1 MMLPLAAKIATAPRD
16 KKMTTI
22 YQACQPRAD
31 LITGSFNPEV
41 FTASLSSVFEH
52 YQGGAAAASVV
63 YTDPKTF
70 FTEATYPTNGM
81 RQVLGDV
88 FRRLSGDL
96 TAPAVHRLETGFG
109 GGKTHTLIGLTHIAK
124 CGKVLA
130 GITDTLLDRKYLP
143 EQGAVAVVGIVGDE
157 LPVQAIKGVRVQP
170 YTLWGELAYQV
181 GGEILY
187 KSLDAEV
194 TSFSAPGKEFLK
206 AVFTGRKVL
215 VMLDEMAQYATRLE
229 AARPNGAEQL
239 QAFLMTLLNYAQ
251 TNTGLS
257 VVITLSGA
265 SDAFS
270 RQAKTLKDVV
280 GKVMGKEVSEA
291 EAIALAEKA
300 AEGTNSVVARAATT
314 VVPVAASELSRLL
327 ARRLFTSID
336 ASRAADVAQQ
346 FGSVYQVS
354 SSYLPAH
361 AQGTDYIE
369 RIQNFYPFHPTFI
382 EFLNQKLASVENF
395 QGTRGVLRMLSLVI
409 RNLWEKKRPLSI
421 VQTGDIDLKDE
432 RILNELL
439 GRTGSGELQV
449 VVNTDVGGPGSSEME
464 AGFSRAELC
473 DRANPHPAGIP
484 MHVLVWRAVFLH
496 SLAGRSEGLASNL
509 FGIIQQD
516 AQLSC
521 VMPDMSGPQVEMAL
535 NAIKKE
541 AFYLRERDGRYY
553 ASLDPSVNRALG
565 SIRNGVTDALAQEYV
580 AGIVRSAIKDGSGI
594 FRIVHDVFEPGHVED
609 RPKQLQLAVVA
620 LATKD
625 IDVERMVTEAAAGPR
640 RNQNLLM
647 LLLPQTCKAVQDGSW
662 NEDKTQRTA
671 QALEKLLG
679 IAKQVIAMKRLAD
692 QPGAYGLSDKH
703 LEADNFRAERAE
715 REKALETE
723 TVRLYDTLWYPSA
736 SGNLARK
743 EVRTSSGE
751 SGVAVVNKVRE
762 VLRNDGELI
771 TQEDA
776 LTQEKLLQLNKRFF
790 DSADALQIQTLRNNF
805 NQRRSWPVLERS
817 DLLDRVLRQGTVQ
830 GYWCVYLL
838 QENNDHP
845 DKFFARE
852 QGGVPMDVNLEEPG
866 WGIVTEPGAKKR
878 DWMSGSISPSKVKDW
893 TREAVIHQ
901 GATKVTDVVAA
912 ITTQH
917 GNVPQNAILDA
928 LHTLAG
934 EEAIAYYAGEPE
946 QTDRPQLKTGGST
959 LLDSITPDH
968 CVVTRAKA
976 AERGWLIGNTKPSF
990 RIDAEQ
996 SRVKLLPLL
1005 KRLGN
1010 VYTSEGG
1017 KSKVDYLDVYDLILP
1032 DGGTL
1037 RMQLNDASAVD
1048 MKALQELFE
1057 VLMSVAKVGPDTG
1070 AELEIKDSVSDC
1082 GLIKKLKGA

>member
-1 MMLPLAAKIATAPRD
+1 
-16 KKMTTI
+16 MTTI
-22 YQACQPRAD
+22 YQACEPRAD

-41 FTASLSSVFEH
+41 FTASLSAVFEH
-52 YQGGAAAASVV
+52 YRGGASAASAV
-63 YTDPKTF
+63 YTDAKTF
-70 FTEATYPTNGM
+70 FTQATYPTNGM

-88 FRRLSGDL
+88 FRRLSGDH
-96 TAPAVHRLETGFG
+96 TSPAVHRLETGFG

-124 CGKVLA
+124 CGKSLGSV
-130 GITDTLLDRKYLP
+130 TDSLLDGKFLP
-143 EQGAVAVVGIVGDE
+143 DQGSVVVVGVVGDE
-157 LPVQAIKGVRVQP
+157 LPVQAVKGAKVQP
-170 YTLWGELAYQV
+170 YTLWGELAFQV
-181 GGEILY
+181 GGEGLY
-187 KSLDAEV
+187 KTLSDDV
-194 TSFSAPGKEFLK
+194 TSFSAPGKEFMK
-206 AVFTGRKVL
+206 AVFEGKKVL

-229 AARPNGAEQL
+229 AARANGSEQL

-251 TNTGLS
+251 SNSGLS

-265 SDAFS
+265 GDAFS
-270 RQAKTLKDVV
+270 RQARTLKDVV

-291 EAIALAEKA
+291 EAVALAEKA

-314 VVPVAASELSRLL
+314 VVPVAASELSRVL

-336 ASRAADVAQQ
+336 VAQAAGIAEQ
-346 FGSVYQVS
+346 FAQAYKAS

-361 AQGTDYIE
+361 AQAADYVE

-409 RNLWEKKRPLSI
+409 RNLWEKKRPLAI

-439 GRTGSGELQV
+439 GRTGTGELQV

-464 AGFSRAELC
+464 AGYSRAELC
-473 DRANPHPAGIP
+473 DRGNPHPAGVP
-484 MHVLVWRAVFLH
+484 MHVLVWRTVFLH
-496 SLAGRSEGLASNL
+496 SLAGRSEGLASNV
-509 FGIIQQD
+509 FGITQQD

-535 NAIKKE
+535 KALKDE

-565 SIRNGVTDALAQEYV
+565 SIRNGVNDALAREYV
-580 AGIVRSAIKDGSGI
+580 GGIVRSSIKDGAGM

-609 RPKQLQLAVVA
+609 KPGQPQLAVVA
-620 LATKD
+620 LGTATID
-625 IDVERMVTEAAAGPR
+625 IERMVTEAASGPR

-647 LLLPQTCKAVQDGSW
+647 LLLPQTCKAAQDGPW

-671 QALEKLLG
+671 QAFEKLLG
-679 IAKQVIAMKRLAD
+679 IAKQVIAMKRLAEH
-692 QPGAYGLSDKH
+692 PGAYGLSDKH
-703 LEADNFRAERAE
+703 LEADNFRAQRAE

-736 SGNLARK
+736 SGNIARK

-751 SGVAVVNKVRE
+751 SGAAVINKLRE

-776 LTQEKLLQLNKRFF
+776 LTQEKLLQLNKLFF
-790 DSADALQIQTLRNNF
+790 DSVDALQVQTLRQNF

-830 GYWCVYLL
+830 GYWCVYRL
-838 QENNDHP
+838 QDNNDHP
-845 DKFFARE
+845 DKFYARE
-852 QGGVPMDVNLEEPG
+852 QGGVPIDVNLEEAG

-878 DWMSGSISPSKVKDW
+878 DWMAGSVSPAKVKDW
-893 TREAVIHQ
+893 TREAVINQ
-901 GATKVTDVVAA
+901 GAAKVAEVVTA
-912 ITTQH
+912 IGTQH
-917 GNVPQNAILDA
+917 GNVPQNLVLDA
-928 LHTLAG
+928 LYALAG
-934 EEAIAYYAGEPE
+934 EEAIAFYVGEPD
-946 QTDRPQLKTGGST
+946 QTYKPELKTGGST
-959 LLDSITPDH
+959 LLETVTPEHSII
-968 CVVTRAKA
+968 TRAKA
-976 AERGWLIGNTKPSF
+976 AERGWLTGGAKPSF
-990 RIDAEQ
+990 RIEANQ
-996 SRVKLLPLL
+996 SRTKLLPLL

-1017 KSKVDYLDVYDLILP
+1017 KSKVDYLDVYDLVLP
-1032 DGGTL
+1032 SGGSL
-1037 RMQLNDASAVD
+1037 RLQLNDASASD

-1057 VLMSVAKVGPDTG
+1057 VVMSVAKVGPETAAD
-1070 AELEIKDSVSDC
+1070 LEIKDPVADC
-1082 GLIKKLKGA
+1082 GLIKKLKAA

>member
-1 MMLPLAAKIATAPRD
+1 
-16 KKMTTI
+16 MTTI

-31 LITGSFNPEV
+31 LIAGSFNPEV
-41 FTASLSSVFEH
+41 FTASLSAVFEH
-52 YQGGAAAASVV
+52 YRGEGSVTSTV

-88 FRRLSGDL
+88 FSRLSGDL
-96 TAPAVHRLETGFG
+96 SAPAVHRLETGFG

-124 CGKVLA
+124 RGKALA
-130 GITDTLLDRKYLP
+130 GITDGLLDSKHLP
-143 EQGAVAVVGIVGDE
+143 DEGVVVVVGVVGDE
-157 LPVQAIKGVRVQP
+157 LPVQAVKGAKVQP
-170 YTLWGELAYQV
+170 YTLWGEIAFQV
-181 GGEILY
+181 GGEALY
-187 KSLDAEV
+187 KAMSDEV
-194 TSFSAPGKEFLK
+194 MSFSAPGKEFMK
-206 AVFTGRKVL
+206 AVFAGKKVL

-229 AARPNGAEQL
+229 AARANGAEQL

-251 TNTGLS
+251 TNAGLS
-257 VVITLSGA
+257 VVITLSGS

-270 RQAKTLKDVV
+270 RQAKSLKDVV

-291 EAIALAEKA
+291 EAVALAEKA

-327 ARRLFTSID
+327 GRRLFTHID
-336 ASRAADVAQQ
+336 PARAAEVGQE
-346 FGSVYQVS
+346 FGAAYKAS

-361 AQGTDYIE
+361 AQAVDYIE

-382 EFLNQKLASVENF
+382 EFLNQKLASLENF

-464 AGFSRAELC
+464 AGYSRAELC
-473 DRANPHPAGIP
+473 DRANPHPAGVP
-484 MHVLVWRAVFLH
+484 MHVLVWRTVFLH

-509 FGIIQQD
+509 FGITQQD

-535 NAIKKE
+535 KALKDE
-541 AFYLRERDGRYY
+541 AFYLRERDGRHY
-553 ASLDPSVNRALG
+553 ASLEPSVNRALG
-565 SIRNGVTDALAQEYV
+565 SIRNGVTDALAQENV
-580 AGIVRSAIKDGSGI
+580 SSIVRSAIKDSTNV
-594 FRIVHDVFEPGHVED
+594 FRIVHDVFEPGHVD
-609 RPKQLQLAVVA
+609 DKPGQPQLAIVA
-620 LATKD
+620 LGTAS

-640 RNQNLLM
+640 RNQNLLL
-647 LLLPQTCKAVQDGSW
+647 LLLPQTCKAVQDAPW

-679 IAKQVIAMKRLAD
+679 IAKQVIAMRRLAE

-703 LEADNFRAERAE
+703 LDAENFRAQRAE

-751 SGVAVVNKVRE
+751 SGVAVIQKVCE

-771 TQEDA
+771 NQEDA
-776 LTQEKLLQLNKRFF
+776 LTQEKLLQLNKLFF
-790 DSADALQIQTLRNNF
+790 DAVDAVQIKTLRDNF
-805 NQRRSWPVLERS
+805 NQRRSWPLLERT
-817 DLLDRVLRQGTVQ
+817 DLLSRILRQGAVQ
-830 GYWCVYLL
+830 GYWCVYRL
-838 QENNDHP
+838 QDNSDRP
-845 DKFFARE
+845 DKFYARE
-852 QGGVPMDVNLEEPG
+852 QGGVPMDVNLDEAG

-878 DWMSGSISPSKVKDW
+878 DWMAGSFSPAKVKDW
-893 TREAVIHQ
+893 TREAIIQQ
-901 GATKVTDVVAA
+901 GAAKVADVLAAVAA
-912 ITTQH
+912 QH
-917 GNVPQNAILDA
+917 GNVPQNQVLDA
-928 LHTLAG
+928 MYSLAG
-934 EEAIAYYAGEPE
+934 EEAVAYYVGEPE
-946 QTDRPQLKTGGST
+946 QTYKPELKTGGST
-959 LLDSITPDH
+959 LLDNVTPEH
-968 CVVTRAKA
+968 CILTRAKA
-976 AERGWLIGNTKPSF
+976 AERGWLSANTKPSF
-990 RIDAEQ
+990 NVEAEQ
-996 SRVKLLPLL
+996 SRSKLLPLL

-1010 VYTSEGG
+1010 IYTSEGG
-1017 KSKVDYLDVYDLILP
+1017 KSKVDYLDVFDLVLP
-1032 DGGTL
+1032 AGGTL
-1037 RMQLNDASAVD
+1037 RLQLNNAGVAD

-1057 VLMSVAKVGPDTG
+1057 VLMSVAKVGPDTA
-1070 AELEIKDSVSDC
+1070 AELEIKEPVADC
-1082 GLIKKLKGA
+1082 GLVKKLKGA